1 MKTKIF
7 FLAIVFVFPLFLCTA
22 NSTREVLKDEESTD
36 RLYFMGS
43 RNYTDVEGKITL
55 LPPEELAFAGD
66 DIRYFN
72 LTTGEIEFNDFKWN
86 YLTSKSY
93 SVYNIYLNDKLLL
106 ENVVYVTGNNSRVFN
121 DLVIYWDVIDKLY
134 LNDGYPNW
142 KNWDIYCLPCEERQ
156 KIRDENTQKRK
167 ENWDIF
173 IKYLSDAGK
182 ITGNTAIA
190 EPSATPGLNDVFI
203 YPNPTT
209 GELRIENG
217 ALKIQQ
223 ISIFNLL
230 GRNVLNTQQ
239 TALDISHLPA
249 GIYFVQIKTER
260 GVITKKIVK
269 N

>member
-7 FLAIVFVFPLFLCTA
+7 FLAIVFVFPLILCTA
-22 NSTREVLKDEESTD
+22 NSTRDVFKDEESTD
-36 RLYFMGS
+36 RLFFMGS
-43 RNYTDVEGKITL
+43 RNSRYEGEGNYTL
-55 LPPEELAFAGD
+55 LPPEELAFTGD

-72 LTTGEIEFNDFKWN
+72 LTTGEIVFNDSFVFDLWSIR
-86 YLTSKSY
+86 YY
-93 SVYNIYLNDKLLL
+93 IYNIYLNDKLLF
-106 ENVVYVTGNNSRVFN
+106 ENILLILPINSMVYNNLVFYF
-121 DLVIYWDVIDKLY
+121 DTDKLY

-142 KNWDIYCLPCEERQ
+142 KNWNIHCEQCEEWQ
-156 KIRDENTQKRK
+156 KIRDENTQKGK

-182 ITGNTAIA
+182 IAGNTAIA

-230 GRNVLNTQQ
+230 GRNVLNTKQ
-239 TALDISHLPA
+239 TTLDISHLPA
-249 GIYFVQIKTER
+249 GIYFVQIKTEK
-260 GVITKKIVK
+260 GVVTKKIVK